1 MSKRVALSGNEA
13 AAHAIRQ
20 INPDVIAA
28 FPITPSTP
36 IPQNVSQFIADGR
49 MTTEFVTV
57 ESEHSAISACVGAS
71 AAGGR
76 VMTATS
82 ANGLALMFE
91 ILYIASGMR
100 CPIVAPVVARAL
112 SGPLNIHG
120 DFSDVYGVRES
131 GWVELFCQDSQEFYD
146 TIIQSVKLAENE
158 SVLTPVMP
166 IADGF
171 DISHTV
177 ENWYMEDDKAIQEFI
192 GEYHSKYSLL
202 DTEHPVTFGAWA
214 PPDWY
219 YEHRRSQLE
228 GLLNACDAFKA
239 VDKEFGEK
247 FGRSYGVIEKYHS
260 DDADI
265 IVIGMGAVS
274 GTIKDAIDEM
284 RANGISAGFLRVKLF
299 RPFPYKDIIEALKG
313 AKAIGVFDRCITAG
327 AQTAALCTDI
337 RSAMYGKSNIPI
349 VNYTYGL
356 GGRDT
361 TVSHVKTVIEQLKE
375 AAEGKKIDLINY
387 INLRA

>member
-36 IPQNVSQFIADGR
+36 IPMNVSQFIADGK

-100 CPIVAPVVARAL
+100 LPIVAPVVARAL

-146 TIIQSVKLAENE
+146 TIIQGVRIAETE

-177 ENWYMEDDKAIQEFI
+177 ENWYMEDDEAVKEFI
-192 GEYHSKYSLL
+192 GEYHPKFSLL
-202 DTEHPVTFGAWA
+202 NTKHPVTFGAWA

-219 YEHRRSQLE
+219 YENRRNQLE
-228 GLLNACDAFKA
+228 GLLSAYEATKK
-239 VDKEFGEK
+239 VDQEFGEK
-247 FGRSYGVIEKYHS
+247 FGR
-260 DDADI
+260 
-265 IVIGMGAVS
+265 M
-274 GTIKDAIDEM
+274 M
-284 RANGISAGFLRVKLF
+284 R
-299 RPFPYKDIIEALKG
+299 
-313 AKAIGVFDRCITAG
+313 
-327 AQTAALCTDI
+327 
-337 RSAMYGKSNIPI
+337 
-349 VNYTYGL
+349 
-356 GGRDT
+356 
-361 TVSHVKTVIEQLKE
+361 
-375 AAEGKKIDLINY
+375 
-387 INLRA
+387 NLSLLEWAR

>member
-1 MSKRVALSGNEA
+1 MGKRVALSGNEA

-36 IPQNVSQFIADGR
+36 IPMAVSQFIADGK

-57 ESEHSAISACVGAS
+57 ESEHSALSACVGAS

-100 CPIVAPVVARAL
+100 RPIVAPIVARAL

-120 DFSDVYGVRES
+120 DHSDVYGAREA
-131 GWVELFCQDSQEFYD
+131 GWVQIFCEDSQEYYD
-146 TIIQSVKLAENE
+146 TIIQSIRIAESE

-171 DISHTV
+171 DVSHTV
-177 ENWYMEDDKAIQEFI
+177 ENWYMEEDEAVQEFI

-202 DTEHPVTFGAWA
+202 DTAHPVTFGAWA

-228 GLLNACDAFKA
+228 GLNNAYDAVRKVGA
-239 VDKEFGEK
+239 EFGKK
-247 FGRSYGVIEKYHS
+247 FGRSYDILEKYRT
-260 DDADI
+260 DGAEI
-265 IVIGMGAVS
+265 ILIGMGSVS
-274 GTIKDAIDEM
+274 GTIKDAIDNM
-284 RANGISAGFLRVKLF
+284 RNNGVAAGFLRIRLF
-299 RPFPYKDIIEALKG
+299 RPFPYKDIIDILKN
-313 AKAIGVFDRCITAG
+313 AKAIGVLDRCITAG

-337 RSAMYGKSNIPI
+337 RSAMYGITSVPI
-349 VNYTYGL
+349 INYTYGL

-361 TVSHVKTVIEQLKE
+361 TVEDIEKVVTEVKG
-375 AAEGKKIDLINY
+375 AADGKKVDPINY
-387 INLRA
+387 INLRS

>member
-100 CPIVAPVVARAL
+100 RPIVAPVVARAL

-228 GLLNACDAFKA
+228 GDRKSTRLN
-239 VDKEFGEK
+239 
-247 FGRSYGVIEKYHS
+247 SSH
-260 DDADI
+260 
-265 IVIGMGAVS
+265 
-274 GTIKDAIDEM
+274 
-284 RANGISAGFLRVKLF
+284 
-299 RPFPYKDIIEALKG
+299 
-313 AKAIGVFDRCITAG
+313 
-327 AQTAALCTDI
+327 TDI
-337 RSAMYGKSNIPI
+337 SRMPSSA
-349 VNYTYGL
+349 
-356 GGRDT
+356 
-361 TVSHVKTVIEQLKE
+361 
-375 AAEGKKIDLINY
+375 
-387 INLRA
+387 